1 MLLALAMGA
10 TKIFGVARSKERLE
24 RVRQI
29 DPSRIQVLS
38 YGEQE
43 VGVRCVAV
51 AVTDTPARLAI
62 SVSGPSGR
70 VTLERVEEIAPV
82 LRAAAGRL
90 LRDLEVR
97 GAAG

>member
-1 MLLALAMGA
+1 M
-10 TKIFGVARSKERLE
+10 
-24 RVRQI
+24 
-29 DPSRIQVLS
+29 
-38 YGEQE
+38 
-43 VGVRCVAV
+43 RCVAV

-82 LRAAAGRL
+82 LQGAAQRL

-97 GAAG
+97 GALG